1 MNLRPFSF
9 CPIPLDL
16 VGLAV
21 ENCKIFV
28 LFTNAF
34 ELSECIDSRF
44 DGGEDSFSYLL
55 NYGSCYKCLSFRM
68 NIVPPSTVLK
78 TALYHKAT

>member
-9 CPIPLDL
+9 CPVPLDL

-21 ENCKIFV
+21 ENRKSFV

-34 ELSECIDSRF
+34 ELSEYIDSRF
-44 DGGEDSFSYLL
+44 DGGED
-55 NYGSCYKCLSFRM
+55 
-68 NIVPPSTVLK
+68 
-78 TALYHKAT
+78 